1 MKLVHALQ
9 EELAKVEREL
19 VSMEKN
25 LETIVVAQVR
35 KSCSVSNKLRGKL
48 ACFHLQVRDMEHL
61 QVMDQAGSVFGQVC
75 LLFI

>member
-1 MKLVHALQ
+1 MKLVHDLQ

-35 KSCSVSNKLRGKL
+35 KSCSLSNNLRG
-48 ACFHLQVRDMEHL
+48 
-61 QVMDQAGSVFGQVC
+61 
-75 LLFI
+75 